1 MTLRSTQHH
10 KWHELFLKLT
20 YLYFFQEP
28 TFFCFILQSGRQAV
42 KQRPARTSGY
52 GCVRKK
58 QIDG

>member
-1 MTLRSTQHH
+1 MAGISFKITILI
-10 KWHELFLKLT
+10 
-20 YLYFFQEP
+20 FFP
-28 TFFCFILQSGRQAV
+28 RAHFFCFILQSGRQAV